1 MGTIGVKWPDR
12 RKDSRFALG
21 DMRNLSTNRPGFG
34 WIGGKFPLLILRP
47 QADTMSAHKSFD
59 EALKTSLLL
68 ACQPSYIP
76 LIEQGRAEVL
86 LLPRTSVLEQLELMA
101 ATSLNLDDYWEYRRL
116 LELAQLLDS
125 AMVQRIV
132 KWGLNSADPDIREA
146 ATDFQD

>member
-1 MGTIGVKWPDR
+1 MEPLT
-12 RKDSRFALG
+12 
-21 DMRNLSTNRPGFG
+21 RNVRP
-34 WIGGKFPLLILRP
+34 K
-47 QADTMSAHKSFD
+47 ADTMSVHKSFD

-86 LLPRTSVLEQLELMA
+86 ALPRTDVLEQLESMA

-116 LELAQLLDS
+116 LELAQLLDT

-132 KWGLNSADPDIREA
+132 KWGLNSADPDVREA
-146 ATDFQD
+146 AIDFQD